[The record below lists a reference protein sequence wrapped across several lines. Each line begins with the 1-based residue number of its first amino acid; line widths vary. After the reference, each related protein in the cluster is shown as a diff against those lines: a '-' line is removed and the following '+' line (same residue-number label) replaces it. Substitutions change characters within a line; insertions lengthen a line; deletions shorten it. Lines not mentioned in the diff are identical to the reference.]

1 MICKYERGK
10 SHLVNEDG
18 FFKKVLENR
27 YKETPYSI
35 VKQFIGKDWMIYII
49 ESEDVVYG
57 IELAGTKKYAIHKIE
72 NNILY
77 NELQEQHMWYDAVT
91 NSLNSYKEYFP
102 TVFS

>member
-1 MICKYERGK
+1 MIYKYERGK

-35 VKQFIGKDWMIYII
+35 VKQSIGKNWMIYII

-57 IELAGTKKYAIHKIE
+57 IELTDTKKYAVHKIE

-77 NELQEQHMWYDAVT
+77 NELQNQHILHSAVMDC
-91 NSLNSYKEYFP
+91 LDGYKKN
-102 TVFS
+102 